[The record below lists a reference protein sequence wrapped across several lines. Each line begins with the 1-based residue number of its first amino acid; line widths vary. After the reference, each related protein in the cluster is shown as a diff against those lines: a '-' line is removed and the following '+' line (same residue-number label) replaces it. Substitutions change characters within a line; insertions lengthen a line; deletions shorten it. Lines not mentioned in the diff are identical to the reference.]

1 MGTESG
7 GSYKIKMAEL
17 PKDNASGKLGFF
29 VVIFYA

>member
-7 GSYKIKMAEL
+7 GSKRTKMAEL
-17 PKDNASGKLGFF
+17 PKDNAYGKLGFF